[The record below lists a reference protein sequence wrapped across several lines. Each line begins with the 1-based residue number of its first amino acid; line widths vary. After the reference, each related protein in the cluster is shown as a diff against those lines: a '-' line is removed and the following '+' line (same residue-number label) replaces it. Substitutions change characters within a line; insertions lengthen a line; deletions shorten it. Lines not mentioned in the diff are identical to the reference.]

1 MDDSVSTSFVRSFV
15 RASIRENPNVK
26 EYTQKFSTRE
36 HAVRSDQI
44 RSDQTIALSTVGKRA
59 KKKTIGSALTIH
71 PINQSFPSESSLV
84 SRTRSLRDD
93 VRAELLNT
101 YKKKGLRRRQY
112 FRHSKLQIVV
122 GRVADAFIRRQIIYN
137 RMSNN
142 QSDREMRS
150 IDRSMRRVSSS
161 SSSSRESRVPSSRCD
176 RPVDRRFQC
185 QKSTPGSPCLRRGT
199 RSFRLDASGKVSKR
213 ASCAGVFCFC
223 GVYTWHGLYG

>member
-1 MDDSVSTSFVRSFV
+1 MIQSVHRSFVRSFV

-36 HAVRSDQI
+36 HAD

-59 KKKTIGSALTIH
+59 KKKTIGSALTIQS
-71 PINQSFPSESSLV
+71 INQSFPSESSLV

-122 GRVADAFIRRQIIYN
+122 GRVADAFAA
-137 RMSNN
+137 
-142 QSDREMRS
+142 
-150 IDRSMRRVSSS
+150 
-161 SSSSRESRVPSSRCD
+161 
-176 RPVDRRFQC
+176 
-185 QKSTPGSPCLRRGT
+185 
-199 RSFRLDASGKVSKR
+199 RL
-213 ASCAGVFCFC
+213 
-223 GVYTWHGLYG
+223 